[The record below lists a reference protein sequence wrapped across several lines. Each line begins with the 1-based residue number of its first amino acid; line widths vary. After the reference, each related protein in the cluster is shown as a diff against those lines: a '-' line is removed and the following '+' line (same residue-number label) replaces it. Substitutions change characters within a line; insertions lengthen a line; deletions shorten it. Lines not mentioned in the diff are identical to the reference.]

1 MECFFFFF
9 HISPHLYLLIGL
21 VTMSHDGELNRS
33 TAAATFSEDIYF
45 YTSTCHN
52 FAYVYQHEFSLGFSV
67 VTVC

>member
-1 MECFFFFF
+1 MWNVFFFF

-52 FAYVYQHEFSLGFSV
+52 FA
-67 VTVC
+67 